1 MSKAIKPNNW
11 ENFLKEF
18 SARNH
23 NRRARFELFN
33 IGERSEET
41 QESHLENISLKKTG
55 NQAQLIVTRIDKSGK
70 ENQTMTDTF
79 DNVHGLAVQ
88 LESDGS
94 ENVLEVSDNKGNLAM
109 LRFESKID
117 GAS

>member
-1 MSKAIKPNNW
+1 MSKAIKPINW

-41 QESHLENISLKKTG
+41 QESHLENISLRKFG
-55 NQAQLIVTRIDKSGK
+55 NQTQLIVTRIDKSGK
-70 ENQTMTDTF
+70 EEAKIVDTLE
-79 DNVHGLAVQ
+79 NVHGLGVQ

-94 ENVLEVSDNKGNLAM
+94 ENVLEVADNKGNLAM

>member
-1 MSKAIKPNNW
+1 M
-11 ENFLKEF
+11 KEF

-33 IGERSEET
+33 IGDRSEET
-41 QESHLENISLKKTG
+41 QESHLENIVLKKTG
-55 NQAQLIVTRIDKSGK
+55 NQAQLIVTRIDTSGK
-70 ENQTMTDTF
+70 ENRIVTDTL

-109 LRFESKID
+109 LRFESTVD

>member
-1 MSKAIKPNNW
+1 MSKAINPNNW

-33 IGERSEET
+33 IGERSEEA
-41 QESHLENISLKKTG
+41 QESHLENISLKKAG
-55 NQAQLIVTRIDKSGK
+55 NQWQLIVTRIDKSGK
-70 ENQTMTDTF
+70 ENQTMTETLE
-79 DNVHGLAVQ
+79 NVHGLAVQ

-117 GAS
+117 GVS